1 MVYPLDLYPP
11 FFGYYFF
18 NAMMV
23 VLQSLHVF
31 WAYLIIR
38 MAQKFITGKAR
49 GGPGAAPPR
58 GGLQLRPPNHDAA
71 EPRGGGGNRGGCDG
85 GN

>member
-18 NAMMV
+18 NVMMV

-49 GGPGAAPPR
+49 GGLGMAPTWWWGVCSRDP
-58 GGLQLRPPNHDAA
+58 QP
-71 EPRGGGGNRGGCDG
+71 
-85 GN
+85 

>member
-18 NAMMV
+18 NVMMV

-49 GGPGAAPPR
+49 GGLGRPR
-58 GGLQLRPPNHDAA
+58 
-71 EPRGGGGNRGGCDG
+71 RGGGGFAAETPKP
-85 GN
+85 